1 MFGLVHFFWIACT
14 SEPNS
19 GKRTAMSHI
28 DSPLERKAAAER
40 AAMGMANAKGVTGLL
55 ADRANERE
63 NVITKVVD
71 KDGDGHISTLERFDT
86 DGDGKISMNEYAK
99 ITDAQSGTAGG
110 LVVGY
115 AAEHVGAS
123 AEARKEWGQ
132 LRAAQQSGQYV
143 PLVGERARAT
153 QEPRRYDPVRG
164 GWVRAEPTWAGPGDA
179 QSNRNIRSPEQMKS
193 NPFES
198 RLFSSHSG
206 THYAVA
212 DKSDETYAYSGARGI
227 FKNVGSA
234 SYVPEHYKRTLAM
247 QMSAPKVPA
256 QTAPGT
262 DVVMKGGWP
271 TEATYGNLPEDVR
284 PSHTP
289 ASNRTAPAWIT
300 ATPCSWRPAL
310 LVPRCCNHTL
320 TLRLSDRYPL
330 FRRAVTD
337 GASRRELHPRRRG
350 GTRWGPCSER
360 IEGRSKHGRV
370 APRSATHPE
379 RGRLR
384 G

>member
-1 MFGLVHFFWIACT
+1 
-14 SEPNS
+14 
-19 GKRTAMSHI
+19 MSHI

-71 KDGDGHISTLERFDT
+71 RDGDGHISTLERFDT

-115 AAEHVGAS
+115 AADHVGAS

-271 TEATYGNLPEDVR
+271 TEATYGTLPEDVR
-284 PSHTP
+284 PSH
-289 ASNRTAPAWIT
+289 R
-300 ATPCSWRPAL
+300 RPRSARPYPGSQPHTL
-310 LVPRCCNHTL
+310 SCRPTFLARPCCNHSL
-320 TLRLSDRYPL
+320 TQWPSDRYPL
-330 FRRAVTD
+330 PQGRYGWSIEKGVAPT
-337 GASRRELHPRRRG
+337 SPRRNKV
-350 GTRWGPCSER
+350 GPMQ
-360 IEGRSKHGRV
+360 
-370 APRSATHPE
+370 
-379 RGRLR
+379 
-384 G
+384 